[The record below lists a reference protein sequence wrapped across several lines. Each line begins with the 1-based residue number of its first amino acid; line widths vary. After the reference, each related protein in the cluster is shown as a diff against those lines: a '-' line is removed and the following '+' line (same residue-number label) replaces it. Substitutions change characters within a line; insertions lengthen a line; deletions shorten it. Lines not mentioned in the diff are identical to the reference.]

1 MSDLELPSP
10 CEMFSEVARMSDTT
24 CRVMQTEDV
33 GNVSVLV
40 NSVFDT
46 YIAPQYT
53 PQGKSEFR
61 KYTESEAF
69 LERIDQGHFV
79 IIAVREDVLIGMIE
93 MRENNHVSLLFVA
106 EAFQRQGVSRVLLE
120 EATTHARSL
129 GAELERITVNSS
141 RYGVPVYEALG
152 FRQTGPERTVNGIAF
167 IPLAK
172 RLEGA

>member
-1 MSDLELPSP
+1 MSDLELSSP

>member
-129 GAELERITVNSS
+129 GAELERLTVNSS

-172 RLEGA
+172 RIEGA

>member
-1 MSDLELPSP
+1 
-10 CEMFSEVARMSDTT
+10 MSDTT
-24 CRVMQTEDV
+24 CRVMQTEDA

-79 IIAVREDVLIGMIE
+79 IIAVREDVLVGMIE

-172 RLEGA
+172 RIEGA

>member
-24 CRVMQTEDV
+24 CRVMQTEDA

-79 IIAVREDVLIGMIE
+79 IIAVREDVLVGMIE

-172 RLEGA
+172 RIEGA

>member
-1 MSDLELPSP
+1 
-10 CEMFSEVARMSDTT
+10 
-24 CRVMQTEDV
+24 MQSEDV

-79 IIAVREDVLIGMIE
+79 IIAVREDVLVGMIE

-172 RLEGA
+172 RIEGA

>member
-1 MSDLELPSP
+1 VSDLELPSP

-24 CRVMQTEDV
+24 CRVMQTEDA

-79 IIAVREDVLIGMIE
+79 IIAVREDVLVGMIE

-172 RLEGA
+172 RIEGA

>member
-1 MSDLELPSP
+1 ML
-10 CEMFSEVARMSDTT
+10 DTT
-24 CRVMQTEDV
+24 CRVMQTEDA

-46 YIAPQYT
+46 YIAPLYT

-79 IIAVREDVLIGMIE
+79 IIAVREDVLVGMIE

-129 GAELERITVNSS
+129 GAELERLTVNSS

-172 RLEGA
+172 RIEGA

>member
-1 MSDLELPSP
+1 
-10 CEMFSEVARMSDTT
+10 MSDTT
-24 CRVMQTEDV
+24 CRLMQTEDV

-40 NSVFDT
+40 NSVFDI

-120 EATTHARSL
+120 QATTHARCL

-141 RYGVPVYEALG
+141 RYGVQVYEALG
-152 FRQTGPERTVNGIAF
+152 FRQTGPERTINGIAF

-172 RLEGA
+172 RIEGA

>member
-1 MSDLELPSP
+1 MNYTV
-10 CEMFSEVARMSDTT
+10 SEV
-24 CRVMQTEDV
+24 
-33 GNVSVLV
+33 
-40 NSVFDT
+40 
-46 YIAPQYT
+46 
-53 PQGKSEFR
+53 
-61 KYTESEAF
+61 F

-79 IIAVREDVLIGMIE
+79 IIAVRGDVLIGMIE

-106 EAFQRQGVSRVLLE
+106 EDFQRQGVSRVLLE
-120 EATTHARSL
+120 EATMHARSL

-172 RLEGA
+172 RIEGA

>member
-1 MSDLELPSP
+1 
-10 CEMFSEVARMSDTT
+10 MSDTT
-24 CRVMQTEDV
+24 YRVMQTEDV

-79 IIAVREDVLIGMIE
+79 IIAVREDVLVGMIE

-172 RLEGA
+172 RIEGA